1 MKESNIETILLNPNI
16 ATIQTSHQMASEV
29 YCEPFPNARYR
40 RHLLTEPRTTQSFPS
55 PPNT

>member
-29 YCEPFPNARYR
+29 YCEFR
-40 RHLLTEPRTTQSFPS
+40 RLRDLGDSC
-55 PPNT
+55 